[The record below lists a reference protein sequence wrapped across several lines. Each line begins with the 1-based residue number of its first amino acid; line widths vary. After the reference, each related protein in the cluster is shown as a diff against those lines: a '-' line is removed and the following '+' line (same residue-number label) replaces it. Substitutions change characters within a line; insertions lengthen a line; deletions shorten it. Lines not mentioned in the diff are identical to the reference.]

1 MTADTTSSIILDP
14 EHAAFAA
21 DETTDALGST
31 HFIGIGGA
39 GMSVLAEMLHER
51 GVVVTGS
58 DRERSAK
65 TDRLE
70 ELGISVAFGQRA
82 QNVEGADTIVY
93 SSAIKPDN
101 PEIVAAHEAGK
112 RIVHRSDILALL
124 MHGRRAVT
132 VAGAHGKTTT
142 SSMIAHMLERCGADP
157 SYAIGGSIQGEDGS
171 VIDGGHVGG
180 GAALIAEADES
191 DGSFEKYRPEI
202 AVITNCEADH
212 LDHYGDEAHYRA
224 AFVEH
229 AGHATG
235 HVIICADDPN
245 ALAVLLALDPSVA
258 SHAIAYGTTA
268 PDAAELKGLN
278 GAAYVH
284 VESESESA
292 GSGAERFTLHLPASV
307 TGGGDVEQP
316 VSLEVP
322 GLHNARNAAAA
333 ISAAVLLG
341 VAPADAAAAIA
352 SFRGAVR
359 RFQVKGVVKQV
370 TVVDDYAHHPTEIAA
385 LLDAARRR
393 YPHSVIRVLFQPH
406 LFSRTKFFAREFAE
420 ALAKADDVIVTG
432 IFPARE
438 KQADFPGV
446 GPVTIVREA
455 QGMSGVEFRAV
466 DDMELAARMMAMR
479 AHHGDVIFTVGAGDI
494 TDMSEVILHALEAHR
509 ESCD

>member
-1 MTADTTSSIILDP
+1 MSADSTSSIILDP
-14 EHAAFAA
+14 ARAAFSPE
-21 DETTDALGST
+21 ETTDALGAT

-51 GVVVTGS
+51 GVKVTGS

-65 TDRLE
+65 TDRLTS
-70 ELGISVAFGQRA
+70 LGIAVAFGQKA
-82 QNVEGADTIVY
+82 ENVADADTIVY

-101 PEIVAAHEAGK
+101 PEIVAAHGSDK

-124 MHGRRAVT
+124 MHGKRAVT

-142 SSMIAHMLERCGADP
+142 SSMLAHSLEHCGEEP
-157 SYAIGGSIQGEDGS
+157 SYAIGGSIQGPDGTT
-171 VIDGGHVGG
+171 IDGGHVGA
-180 GAALIAEADES
+180 GAALVAEADES

-202 AVITNCEADH
+202 AIITNCEADH

-235 HVIICADDPN
+235 HVVICADDAD
-245 ALAVLLALDPSVA
+245 ALAVLRALDPTVA
-258 SHAIAYGTTA
+258 ARAIAYGTA
-268 PDAAELKGLN
+268 DPAAVGDLN

-284 VESESESA
+284 IESENETA
-292 GSGAERFTLHLPASV
+292 GTGAEHFTLHLPEAV
-307 TGGGDVEQP
+307 TGGDPVDQP
-316 VSLEVP
+316 VTLAVP

-333 ISAAVLLG
+333 LSAAVLLG
-341 VAPADAAAAIA
+341 VAPAAAADAIA
-352 SFRGAVR
+352 SFRGAAR
-359 RFQVKGVVKQV
+359 RFQVRGVVKQV

-393 YPHSVIRVLFQPH
+393 YPQSTIRVLFQPH

-432 IFPARE
+432 VFPARE
-438 KQADFPGV
+438 KQEDFPGV
-446 GPVTIVREA
+446 GPLTIVRES
-455 QGMSGVEFRAV
+455 QGMTGVEFRAV
-466 DDMELAARMMAMR
+466 DDMNLAARMMAMR
-479 AHHGDVIFTVGAGDI
+479 AHHGDVVFTVGAGDI
-494 TDMSEVILHALEAHR
+494 TDMDEVILHALEAHR
-509 ESCD
+509 ESCE